1 MLGGGKD
8 MNINIFGLLGFMTLI
23 FGIVVISVI
32 INDREKFVLGGYYF
46 VCCGLVIVVSIIAF
60 LNKNVVPEYELYRNA
75 SEQEVKAVRDSIYVG
90 GIKIDKHNIYY
101 SDTIYDN
108 NYLLNKTDYA
118 YICPGLQ
125 LTFYDKVLVVNREL
139 WNKKLSDI
147 KAKSITNDV
156 ELNKFMVSLN
166 VSESTDISYDKS
178 ISGILNKNKKGQGNN
193 TKEENRETI
202 DSAEATIEERLE
214 DKIEIELLLENID
227 KLKEEVKE
235 KAEKVEDLE
244 NEVLELQD
252 IIVKLEEKLEASR
265 NKESI
270 KISDISIRTIVV
282 SIVCLSLLSLFIYST
297 VVKVN
302 TKSKK
307 ELLITASDVKIREGV
322 MLEDQEN

>member
-1 MLGGGKD
+1 
-8 MNINIFGLLGFMTLI
+8 MNINIFALLGFIALI
-23 FGIVVISVI
+23 IGIAVISVTI
-32 INDREKFVLGGYYF
+32 DGRKEFVSNGYYF
-46 VCCGLVIVVSIIAF
+46 ICCGLVIVLSIIAF
-60 LNKNVVPEYELYRNA
+60 LNKNAVPEYELYRTA
-75 SEQEVKAVRDSIYVG
+75 SEQEVKAVRDSVYVG

-101 SDTIYDN
+101 SNNIYDN

-118 YICPGLQ
+118 YICPGLR
-125 LTFYDKVLVVNREL
+125 LIFYDKVLVVNMEL
-139 WNKKLSDI
+139 WNKKISDI
-147 KAKSITNDV
+147 KAKSITDDV

-178 ISGILNKNKKGQGNN
+178 ISGILNKNKKGQGNG

-202 DSAEATIEERLE
+202 DGVEATIEERME
-214 DKIEIELLLENID
+214 DNIEIELLLENID

-235 KAEKVEDLE
+235 KTEKVEDLE

-252 IIVKLEEKLEASR
+252 IIVKLEGKLETLR

-270 KISDISIRTIVV
+270 KISDASIRTIVV
-282 SIVCLSLLSLFIYST
+282 SIICLVLLGLFVYST

-322 MLEDQEN
+322 MLEDQED